1 MSNNNFKCRRWV
13 GVMHIQNFINAG
25 LTEEQYKNPQLL
37 AQYLIDVWEGS
48 GKGRQAGVAVCISA
62 DGAYHVHLALYGN
75 TTLKNAAKTM
85 FNAHIEPQFGTKAEL
100 TAYLLKKGKYA
111 EKGEQVLYT
120 QGLDTIQDDQGNRSD
135 LDYIEQLIAEG
146 NTPEQIYS
154 INFRYRRYERMIK
167 SAYLSK
173 RITETPLVKTMNNEW
188 HWGPSG
194 SGKTYHYVK
203 LCEQYSPDEVYLCND
218 YSNSGSSAGG
228 FDFYANTPAKIVVLD
243 EFRGDMGYA
252 QLLSMLD
259 VYSRNQQHCRYQ
271 NTYNLWESVII
282 CTIYPIEDIYNLM
295 VPYERRNTDSFKQ
308 LQRRIN
314 TIVYHYVN
322 DRGEYKTFS
331 LPAKDYY
338 NAAHMIELAEQE
350 EKKAGNIIPPDKQM
364 PKKSRNPF
372 YALMEAKPTVPPAQP
387 AVNTQQPNARF
398 TI

>member
-1 MSNNNFKCRRWV
+1 MTNTNVKCRRWI

-62 DGAYHVHLALYGN
+62 DGTYHVHLALYGN

-85 FNAHIEPQFGTKAEL
+85 FNAHIEPQFGTKEQL
-100 TAYLLKKGKYA
+100 TAYLLKEGKYA
-111 EKGEQVLYT
+111 EKGEQVLYV
-120 QGLDTIQDDQGNRSD
+120 QGLDTIQDEQGNRSD
-135 LDYIEQLIAEG
+135 LTYIAQLIADG

-173 RITETPLVKTMNNEW
+173 RINETPLVKTMNNEW

-203 LCEQYSPDEVYLCND
+203 LCEQLSPDEVYLCSD
-218 YSNSGSSAGG
+218 YANSSGSAGG
-228 FDFYANTPAKIVVLD
+228 FDFYANTPAKVVVLD
-243 EFRGDMGYA
+243 EFRGNMEFS

-282 CTIYPIEDIYNLM
+282 CTIYPIEEMYNLM
-295 VPYERRNTDSFKQ
+295 VPFERRNTDSFKQ

-322 DRGEYKTFS
+322 DKGEYKTFS

-338 NAAHMIELAEQE
+338 NAAHMIELAQQE
-350 EKKAGNIIPPDKQM
+350 ELKCGNCIPAATQP
-364 PKKSRNPF
+364 PKSKNPF
-372 YALMEAKPTVPPAQP
+372 YTFAETAKAAKAARPALNMPPT
-387 AVNTQQPNARF
+387 NTNF
-398 TI
+398 NI